1 MCLCVCV
8 CVCVCNGVGGGE
20 GGVGV
25 KMKQGLAGEGPGK
38 TAGLLERGP
47 ELRAQKEG
55 RLEGLC
61 SLSLGGKGPK
71 VREQEGSPEG
81 QSSSDSL
88 TWPPYQGMQSP

>member
-1 MCLCVCV
+1 
-8 CVCVCNGVGGGE
+8 
-20 GGVGV
+20 
-25 KMKQGLAGEGPGK
+25 MKQGLAGEGPGK

-71 VREQEGSPEG
+71 VREQEGSPEV
-81 QSSSDSL
+81 QSSSVSL
-88 TWPPYQGMQSP
+88 TWPPYQSMQSPGGGTHSAQLGTCPQDWQSLVCTG